1 MSLYLHATRLFLVCA
16 GLTHT
21 LITSSLFAG
30 PQESIAER
38 QEALEELLL
47 QGKLCETLSGY
58 LKEVSPS
65 TPDAQSLMTAENADR
80 EALYRA
86 IATAEG
92 KNPADPAAAGSERA
106 RRYSTKLKPGIL
118 REVVDASGQPRIW
131 DGRDPDPRQASSAV
145 RVVTIDGASIHQQ
158 PSTDSAKVQENLP
171 RFSAYSVVS
180 EQKGWYQVTNR
191 SPEVA
196 VEPGSALGWISANK
210 CFPWNHAVV
219 AKATPLYRR
228 EPAVF
233 FKDKEVLKQ
242 IAALPDPEAR
252 KARMQGLTSA
262 DGVVAREPKV
272 DFATQGRAFIVPVI
286 DHEDIEVDGRPSLLV
301 ELGAQTGAGE
311 EKKER
316 EEPLLDVVFVM
327 DTTGSM
333 GPYIKEV
340 IEQVKRAAERLAERL
355 PKVNFGFIGYRDDEG
370 KDPLMEYR
378 TRNFTPRLLPIDGF
392 MQAVAEVKSVD
403 KPLKDEIAEAMYHGV
418 DEAISG
424 VWRAKSSD
432 GGRVVIVIG
441 DAPAHE
447 TDLDKGLF
455 ANSLRN
461 KADSQKVGL
470 YSIFLK
476 NGKNSTK
483 ETDKIAITQLT
494 ELTRTNESGTSNQD
508 AKGMLR
514 VIDSQDVEAH
524 SKAFSETFELIGK
537 AIEDKKEGRAPN
549 LNPETAHPLELVL
562 NHAFL
567 NWERSKNT
575 VEPPSF
581 VRGWT
586 SERTLHDTLLPN
598 FQAEVMLSRKQLR
611 TLYDVLNTIQRGYD
625 EKKTGLEL
633 FLMIQQTSGVTQV
646 NPDALKFGDRFK
658 LPLNLAVLP
667 YKSRILQLTPQEW
680 DSMRGS
686 QEGNNLMQNVSGML
700 GYYNGL
706 IQDQRDSVDDPNP
719 NWKPLALGSDPAD
732 FVCLLSLHMLP

>member
-1 MSLYLHATRLFLVCA
+1 MSPYLHATRLFLVCA

-21 LITSSLFAG
+21 LIPSSLFAG
-30 PQESIAER
+30 PQDSIAER
-38 QEALEELLL
+38 QAALEELLL
-47 QGKLCETLSGY
+47 QGKLSETLSGY
-58 LKEVSPS
+58 LKEVSPLA
-65 TPDAQSLMTAENADR
+65 PDAHSLMTAENADR

-145 RVVTIDGASIHQQ
+145 RVVTIDGAAIHQQ
-158 PSTDSAKVQENLP
+158 PSTDSAKVRENLP

-180 EQKGWYQVTNR
+180 EQNGWYQVTNR
-191 SPEVA
+191 SPEVS
-196 VEPGSALGWISANK
+196 VEPGSALGWISADK
-210 CFPWNHAVV
+210 CFPWNHAIV

-228 EPAVF
+228 DPAVF

-242 IAALPDPEAR
+242 IAALPDPETR
-252 KARMQGLTSA
+252 KSRMQALTSE
-262 DGVVAREPKV
+262 DGVVAREPNV

-311 EKKER
+311 QSKER
-316 EEPLLDVVFVM
+316 VEPPLDVVFVM

-333 GPYIKEV
+333 GPYTEEV
-340 IEQVKRAAERLAERL
+340 INQVRRMAEQLAEQI

-378 TRNFTPRLLPIDGF
+378 TRNFTPKLLPIEDF
-392 MQAVAEVKSVD
+392 TQAIGEVTAVE

-418 DEAISG
+418 DEAISCN
-424 VWRAKSSD
+424 WRAKLSE
-432 GGRVVIVIG
+432 GMRVVVVIG

-447 TDLDKGLF
+447 TELKEGLF
-455 ANSLRN
+455 ATSLRERAAAN
-461 KADSQKVGL
+461 QVKMF
-470 YSIFLK
+470 SIFLK

-483 ETDKIAITQLT
+483 ETDKLAITQLT
-494 ELTRTNESGTSNQD
+494 ELTRTAELGTASQGAPSMLQIID
-508 AKGMLR
+508 AK
-514 VIDSQDVEAH
+514 DVRGFG
-524 SKAFSETFELIGK
+524 KAFSETFAYTEKIFEN
-537 AIEDKKEGRAPN
+537 IREDRPLN
-549 LNPETAHPLELVL
+549 LNPETAHPFELVL
-562 NHAFL
+562 NHAYL
-567 NWERSKNT
+567 DWERGRNV

-633 FLMIQQTSGVTQV
+633 FLMIQQTSGITQV

-680 DSMRGS
+680 DAMRGS
-686 QEGNNLMQNVSGML
+686 QEGNNLMQNVAGML

-706 IQDQRDSVDDPNP
+706 IQDQRESVSDPSP
-719 NWKPLALGSDPAD
+719 NWKPLALGADPAD